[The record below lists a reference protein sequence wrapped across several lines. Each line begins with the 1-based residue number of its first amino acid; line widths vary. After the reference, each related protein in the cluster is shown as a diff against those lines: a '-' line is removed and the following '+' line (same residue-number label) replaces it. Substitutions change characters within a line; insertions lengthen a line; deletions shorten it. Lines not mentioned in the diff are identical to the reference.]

1 MPKLFIPGPTWVRP
15 AVFAAMNQPMIGHRS
30 PEYAELQARVT
41 VGCQQLMQTQG
52 DVFLSTSSATGV
64 MEGAIR
70 SCVQSKSLH
79 FVNGAF
85 SHRWYQLAESCGKS
99 PVLVEVNPGEAII
112 PELVLSS
119 IERERP
125 EAICLTHCETAT
137 GVLTPVSEIAKAV
150 RAAYP
155 EILIMVDTVSSLGGV
170 DVQVDNWDVDVCL
183 ASVQKCLALPP
194 GFSMVSVSARA
205 LEKAKSV
212 SGRGMYLDFL
222 TMQKFAHKNNTLMTP
237 SIPHLYALDYQLDQ
251 ILNQEGLQKRFDR
264 HLRLQAMT
272 RRWAEELGLTY
283 LSSSEYASPT
293 ISCLRNSH
301 DWDIKGII
309 SRLKQEHDKEIANGY
324 GGLKGQTFRIGHLGD
339 HSEADLAEL
348 LRQLTGVI
356 SN

>member
-15 AVFAAMNQPMIGHRS
+15 DVFAAMSQPMIGHRS

-41 VGCQQLMQTQG
+41 ASCQRLMQTQG
-52 DVFLSTSSATGV
+52 DVFFSTSSATGL

-85 SHRWYQLAESCGKS
+85 SRRWYELAESCGKS
-99 PVLVEVNPGEAII
+99 PALIEVSPGEAIT
-112 PELVLSS
+112 PELVLRAV
-119 IERERP
+119 EREQP

-137 GVLTPVSEIAKAV
+137 GVLSPVGEIATAV
-150 RAAYP
+150 RQQYP
-155 EILIMVDTVSSLGGV
+155 DVLIMVDTVSSLGGV
-170 DVQVDNWDVDVCL
+170 DVQTDNWDLDVCL

-194 GFSMVSVSARA
+194 GFSMVAVSARA

-212 SGRGMYLDFL
+212 TGRGMYLDFL

-251 ILNQEGLQKRFDR
+251 ILNQEGLHKRFER
-264 HLRLQAMT
+264 HLRMQAMT
-272 RRWAEELGLTY
+272 REWAEGLGLTY
-283 LSSSEYASPT
+283 LSAPEYASPT
-293 ISCLRNSH
+293 ISCLRNRH
-301 DWDIKGII
+301 DWDIKDII
-309 SRLKQEHDKEIANGY
+309 RRLKTEYDKEIANGY
-324 GGLKGQTFRIGHLGD
+324 GELKGQTFRIGHLGD
-339 HSEADLAEL
+339 HSEDDLAEL
-348 LRQLTGVI
+348 LDQLTSVI